1 MGFFDF
7 FSSGPSMSYYDTI
20 KLRSNQDLIN
30 NEYLAQPFDRYQALA
45 ADFNKSYQNQ
55 LYSAIPGLDTR
66 LTKYGEI
73 TDSFQRGEI
82 PADTRLNLQKDAA
95 YLGLQGRGVGGGE
108 MTNFD
113 VLQNLGLTRLELQQ
127 QGQNYASSMLDMG
140 RAMTPEGTGSQ
151 FRVDFGTMANR
162 IDQEAYYNNNINNQ
176 NKQIQYYNSQ
186 KRSPFERL
194 VSNTIGSIVSA
205 PFNMVSSV
213 LTAPFN
219 AISGA
224 ANMFTGGLAGGLAN
238 QALGGLGL
246 PGMDYGQMGGG
257 GGRGLGGGGGGG
269 GGGGQGF
276 PMTTVPNPIMG
287 QALMGPNQ
295 QNFLNTNAVPQSIA
309 MTNPLMLGSNQQK
322 FLTTAPTGA
331 STMPVIVGGGSYG
344 GYEQPGYS
352 FNSYGGGIGRT
363 NGGQLNM
370 FDAYGDFLENSF
382 NFGTQSRSNAGSA
395 FR

>member
-1 MGFFDF
+1 
-7 FSSGPSMSYYDTI
+7 MSNYDTI
-20 KLRSNQDLIN
+20 KLRSNEDLIN
-30 NEYLAQPFDRYQALA
+30 NEYLAQPFNRYQALA
-45 ADFNKSYQNQ
+45 AEFNKSYQNQ

-127 QGQNYASSMLDMG
+127 QGQNYASSMLDMA
-140 RAMTPEGTGSQ
+140 RTMTPEGTGSQ

-213 LTAPFN
+213 ISAPFN

-246 PGMDYGQMGGG
+246 PGMNYGQM
-257 GGRGLGGGGGGG
+257 GGGGGGG
-269 GGGGQGF
+269 GGGGTGLGGGGGGG
-276 PMTTVPNPIMG
+276 G
-287 QALMGPNQ
+287 Q
-295 QNFLNTNAVPQSIA
+295 PQSFSMPQFQSMPYQMLGSGPMMQSA
-309 MTNPLMLGSNQQK
+309 TAGMQPLGATNPLFLGANQQK

-331 STMPVIVGGGSYG
+331 STMPVVIGGGASG

-395 FR
+395 FK